1 GARLDTARA
10 GEVVGALAG
19 AAARV
24 VDHGGMHGA
33 FASGGDMA
41 TALVPALS
49 AAGFAVEVEV
59 QPLVVA
65 GHLTGG
71 PHDGLPFATKGGL
84 IGGHD
89 AILAA
94 VAQLH
99 AMPGTG
105 HRARPTRDTRQ
116 RGRG

>member
-1 GARLDTARA
+1 
-10 GEVVGALAG
+10 
-19 AAARV
+19 
-24 VDHGGMHGA
+24 
-33 FASGGDMA
+33 
-41 TALVPALS
+41 
-49 AAGFAVEVEV
+49 EV

-99 AMPGTG
+99 AMPGPATG
-105 HRARPTRDTRQ
+105 PGRPETP
-116 RGRG
+116 GRGDEDERTTTARTDAG